1 LATVSACALWAC
13 FALAALPVAAD
24 SNIGLL
30 PAIGERI
37 VYRVERTVPGANGAQ
52 SAPAVVVLEHQ
63 IDGSFTLVLGDPVPL
78 DSAVVQLAGDGSLV
92 LGPTGATTADAN
104 LRDVVYGLDLALA
117 ATANIDQAVHG
128 VWQGNI
134 PIAQSTGAATAT
146 VSLFPA
152 NVSGSD
158 FDFSGSGEAI
168 SAPTVEAS
176 SAPRR
181 SGRGARGDAEG
192 PAASDEGELFNIRVD
207 GKVVA
212 GRVVRIAIAQSRS
225 SIATA
230 NAPAVT
236 LGSWSVTVL
245 K

>member
-1 LATVSACALWAC
+1 LWAYV
-13 FALAALPVAAD
+13 ALAALPVAAD

-63 IDGSFTLVLGDPVPL
+63 IDGSFTLALGDPVPV

-92 LGPTGATTADAN
+92 LGATGATSADAN

-117 ATANIDQAVHG
+117 ATVNIDQAVHG

-181 SGRGARGDAEG
+181 TRGGAGAV
-192 PAASDEGELFNIRVD
+192 AASDEGELFNIRVD
-207 GKVVA
+207 GRVVG

-230 NAPAVT
+230 NAPAVS